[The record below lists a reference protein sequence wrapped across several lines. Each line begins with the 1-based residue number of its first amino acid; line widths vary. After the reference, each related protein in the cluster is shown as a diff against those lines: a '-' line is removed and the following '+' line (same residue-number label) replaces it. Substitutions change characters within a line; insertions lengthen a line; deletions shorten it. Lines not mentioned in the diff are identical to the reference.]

1 MHIIWIECADHNSKT
16 PSIIIDREIYIWNG
30 DDLNVGN
37 TRVMEIYVLVIGH
50 CLDFKKTNNVHYV
63 GWIR

>member
-37 TRVMEIYVLVIGH
+37 TRVMEIYVLVIG
-50 CLDFKKTNNVHYV
+50 LFRLKKKR
-63 GWIR
+63 IMCIM